1 MNEYTKKERRAARLV
16 SLSSPT
22 LIIFARLQDK
32 YEFFHELPNLIVL
45 LICVVCTLTSIWATS
60 NLISNNK
67 HVKVTLFQLSAT
79 SALATAIIVFNF
91 KNLS

>member
-1 MNEYTKKERRAARLV
+1 MNEYTKKERIANMTA
-16 SLSSPT
+16 SLSC
-22 LIIFARLQDK
+22 LVLLLFAQLQDK

-91 KNLS
+91 KNPS